1 MSYCLL
7 MSRIVLLYVCLFC
20 MMAGVLAQDSSICS
34 SWESDD
40 DSANNLD
47 QSIILWEK
55 NERPFIDCA
64 LYCGMDSS
72 CRSFFYNPSLNKCL
86 GSQSYKR
93 GFPDN
98 QAVQQGWNY
107 YTRPQHCDGDYIYNQ
122 TLKMCYKFHNETRA
136 NCSEAMD
143 VCEREEAKLLILSN
157 DNQLLYF
164 SSLNP

>member
-107 YTRPQHCDGDYIYNQ
+107 YTRMYNMDELRRDDTCNSIIYENRII
-122 TLKMCYKFHNETRA
+122 CFNRFHTVIA
-136 NCSEAMD
+136 
-143 VCEREEAKLLILSN
+143 
-157 DNQLLYF
+157 
-164 SSLNP
+164 LNIQCIAV